1 MRVKYCTI
9 NGHFHPNKHSAGPG
23 HFCRALQKFV
33 FPKYFQNFFTFWTIA
48 RLQTIYEMSVES
60 NHNCPVSF
68 EYRSLKENISL
79 RDAGLHQ
86 SKKGWK
92 TLLTSYLKSGIMK
105 CFISHSCPEWW
116 QAMPSEALSIT
127 SPVGSHRG
135 KFDSQVG
142 LILLLSVTLEQV
154 PWRAALPWYSLRI
167 CRGSAA
173 RACCYLGEAQE
184 RLDSG
189 HSPVALF
196 CYCLLWYLQKKSDSL
211 HRTLSRSRFV
221 WLQKMAFKASIS
233 HSIQNFSP
241 SGLCLYRTQLSE
253 EVSNTW
259 NTSQDCLQSSYLAC
273 HVGLFRSCSCRNL
286 YAQIT

>member
-1 MRVKYCTI
+1 MFYLTLLSRVVTSNAIRGSLHHQPCRLTQGEVWFSSWPHPTASSD
-9 NGHFHPNKHSAGPG
+9 NGT
-23 HFCRALQKFV
+23 RALK
-33 FPKYFQNFFTFWTIA
+33 NG
-48 RLQTIYEMSVES
+48 S
-60 NHNCPVSF
+60 
-68 EYRSLKENISL
+68 SLI
-79 RDAGLHQ
+79 Q
-86 SKKGWK
+86 
-92 TLLTSYLKSGIMK
+92 
-105 CFISHSCPEWW
+105 P
-116 QAMPSEALSIT
+116 Q
-127 SPVGSHRG
+127 
-135 KFDSQVG
+135 
-142 LILLLSVTLEQV
+142 
-154 PWRAALPWYSLRI
+154 RI

-253 EVSNTW
+253 EISNTW